1 MRLLGCWRFGVC
13 GGGGSLD
20 CNEALKWFKSGVDL
34 QALQTVPGALQG
46 PTIITKSRNSKPYH
60 ELSAQRVFLRDCS
73 TTRAFLPSCCFRPFC
88 FILASKPVPR
98 FFWLIVSFCRPFCIF
113 IWIIM

>member
-13 GGGGSLD
+13 GGGSSLG

-46 PTIITKSRNSKPYH
+46 PHKQSG
-60 ELSAQRVFLRDCS
+60 
-73 TTRAFLPSCCFRPFC
+73 SCFQGQPTLQ
-88 FILASKPVPR
+88 LAH
-98 FFWLIVSFCRPFCIF
+98 WL
-113 IWIIM
+113 

>member
-46 PTIITKSRNSKPYH
+46 PTIIAKMR
-60 ELSAQRVFLRDCS
+60 
-73 TTRAFLPSCCFRPFC
+73 
-88 FILASKPVPR
+88 
-98 FFWLIVSFCRPFCIF
+98 
-113 IWIIM
+113 